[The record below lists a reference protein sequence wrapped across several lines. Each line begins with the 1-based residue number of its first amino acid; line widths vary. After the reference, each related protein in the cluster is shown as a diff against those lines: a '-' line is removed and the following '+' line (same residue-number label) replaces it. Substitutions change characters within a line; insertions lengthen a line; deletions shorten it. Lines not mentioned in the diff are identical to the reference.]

1 MKRKL
6 YRCSFCSGNYSTKN
20 NLRVHIEQI
29 HYKIRC
35 YQCSVCKKN
44 FTGLGNL
51 KFHEAIHLGM
61 QKYRCNRCDRKF
73 THPSNLRHHRL
84 LCEGI
89 AKFVCSTCGRR
100 FYQQTNKDRHEK
112 THSRLPSDLFNCT
125 FCCKTF
131 RTSQGRKYHIGLEHS
146 RVVDAKSTPPLIQCE
161 CCGSR
166 FRFHSGLSRHRKNG
180 CRERSSAKT
189 VAIKRNKNGQPR
201 KRAKGSIIMSPNVL
215 CTK

>member
-61 QKYRCNRCDRKF
+61 QKYRAPPFSALLFLSQIPVRYLPK
-73 THPSNLRHHRL
+73 SNLRHHRL

-112 THSRLPSDLFNCT
+112 VSVT
-125 FCCKTF
+125 
-131 RTSQGRKYHIGLEHS
+131 
-146 RVVDAKSTPPLIQCE
+146 
-161 CCGSR
+161 
-166 FRFHSGLSRHRKNG
+166 
-180 CRERSSAKT
+180 
-189 VAIKRNKNGQPR
+189 
-201 KRAKGSIIMSPNVL
+201 
-215 CTK
+215 